1 MARMMT
7 NNFLEVENIVWL
19 GCGDCLFNETVKLG
33 CETLYLID
41 ASELAVYNNPSD
53 NIVAT
58 QIERK
63 RALIAQPSDRQ
74 FHVLSP
80 ANLSSCGDL
89 NTILSEFPGC
99 RHLETIEITPKS
111 IVEIIDEIELN
122 CFTSLNALIIDFVQI
137 EQEVL
142 REFLLSTQSQLFST
156 IFLRLTRTRDGKS
169 KPYQYIHLMELQGF
183 CITEVLNDDFNAIY
197 IFSRDE
203 VREAVSRL
211 NTKQQELTS
220 TFQVLKGKLDV
231 LDSEVAKIRNSA
243 KETVELASDAN
254 NHFGA
259 VLTALESIST
269 SIPSTIADTL
279 KSTNESLDKLPKLFS
294 DLLVENR
301 LESSNKIDSIV
312 KSRTANVVTQL
323 EAYDTIKRFLQYGV
337 LPVHFH
343 GWPVSPDVGVRLIDM
358 ITTQKFDLIIEF
370 GSGTSTLIMSSA
382 LAKTS
387 SAQTRF
393 ISFDHLEKYYNSTLA
408 MLRKHGVEQHVD
420 LCHAPLKSF
429 EALGNTY
436 MHYDCET
443 KLNQVYN
450 EKTPA
455 NVLVLVDGPPG
466 ATNKHA
472 RYPAFPKII
481 NIFEQSN
488 LTIFMD
494 DYSRIDEKEC
504 VEMWEKEAELKNRPF
519 DVMSLS
525 AEKGLAIIKVGKR
538 EV

>member
-1 MARMMT
+1 MMN

-19 GCGDCLFNETVKLG
+19 GCGDCLFNGTVKLG
-33 CETLYLID
+33 CDTLYLID
-41 ASELAVYNNPSD
+41 ASESAVYNNPSD

-58 QIERK
+58 QIDRK
-63 RALIAQPSDRQ
+63 RALIAQPGDRQ

-80 ANLSSCGDL
+80 ANLSSVGEL

-99 RHLETIEITPKS
+99 RHLETIDITPKS
-111 IVEIIDEIELN
+111 ILEIIDEIELK
-122 CFTSLNALIIDFVQI
+122 CSTSLNALIIDFVQV
-137 EQEVL
+137 EHEVL
-142 REFLLSTQSQLFST
+142 REFLLSTQSQFFST
-156 IFLRLTRTRDGKS
+156 IFLRLTRTRDGRS

-183 CITEVLNDDFNAIY
+183 CVTEVLNDDFNAIY
-197 IFSRDE
+197 MFSRDE
-203 VREAVSRL
+203 VQEAVCRL

-220 TFQVLKGKLDV
+220 TFQVIKGKLDV
-231 LDSEVAKIRNSA
+231 LDSEIAKIRNSA
-243 KETVELASDAN
+243 KETVELASDVN

-294 DLLVENR
+294 DSLVENR
-301 LESSNKIDSIV
+301 LESSSKIDSIV

-358 ITTQKFDLIIEF
+358 ITSQKFDLIIEF
-370 GSGTSTLIMSSA
+370 GSGTSTLIMCSA
-382 LAKTS
+382 LAKMS
-387 SAQTRF
+387 AAQTRF
-393 ISFDHLEKYYNSTLA
+393 ISFDHLEKYYNSTLT

-420 LCHAPLKSF
+420 LCHAPLTSF

-443 KLNQVYN
+443 KLDQVYN
-450 EKTPA
+450 ENIPA

-504 VEMWEKEAELKNRPF
+504 VEMWEKEAELKSRPF
-519 DVMSLS
+519 DVTSLS

>member
-19 GCGDCLFNETVKLG
+19 GCGDCLFNETIKLG

-58 QIERK
+58 QIDRK

-99 RHLETIEITPKS
+99 SHLETIEITPKS

-142 REFLLSTQSQLFST
+142 REFLLSTQSQFFST
-156 IFLRLTRTRDGKS
+156 IFLRLKRTRDGRS

-243 KETVELASDAN
+243 KETVELASNVN
-254 NHFGA
+254 NRFGA

-279 KSTNESLDKLPKLFS
+279 KSTNENLDKLPKLFS
-294 DLLVENR
+294 DLL
-301 LESSNKIDSIV
+301 LESSFESSSKIDSIV

-387 SAQTRF
+387 PAQTRF

-408 MLRKHGVEQHVD
+408 MLRKHDVEQHVD
-420 LCHAPLKSF
+420 LCHAPLTSF

-436 MHYDCET
+436 MHYDCES
-443 KLNQVYN
+443 KLTQVYN
-450 EKTPA
+450 ENIPA

-519 DVMSLS
+519 DVTSLS